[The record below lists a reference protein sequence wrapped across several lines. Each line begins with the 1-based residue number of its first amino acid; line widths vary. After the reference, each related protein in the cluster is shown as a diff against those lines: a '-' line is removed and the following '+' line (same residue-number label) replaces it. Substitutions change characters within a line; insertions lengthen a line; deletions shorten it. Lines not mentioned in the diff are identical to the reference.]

1 MNNSNIILRLKK
13 TIVYIDKILENFP
26 RSEYILKERITNSM
40 YDILELSFDAYIDKE
55 NKNKIIKNILTKI
68 KMLDFYLKISFDK
81 NAISH
86 KNIKNISINLR
97 DITNLYYAW
106 FNYKNEEK
114 K

>member
-13 TIVYIDKILENFP
+13 TIVYVDKVLENFP
-26 RSEYILKERITNSM
+26 KNEYILKKRIINCM

-55 NKNKIIKNILTKI
+55 NKNKIIQKILTKI
-68 KMLDFYLKISFDK
+68 KMLDFYLKNSFDK
-81 NAISH
+81 EAISH

-97 DITNLYYAW
+97 EITSMYYAW
-106 FNYKNEEK
+106 FNYKNAEK